1 MAEGGTTV
9 AQIAARTFLNELDAQ
24 HVPYE
29 LMPHPRT
36 ETALAEAEALG
47 VEPAHVAKTVILTT
61 RAGFVRAVIPAP
73 KRLDLEKVR
82 NLLDTSGARLASERA
97 IADAYPGFELGAV
110 PPFGGPRDKVL
121 IDGRLCVHE
130 SVVVDAGRHDESLR
144 IKTKD
149 LVRITGALL
158 GDLCAD

>member
-1 MAEGGTTV
+1 MHEIMSCQTRTGALPGAAACTMGRRSRHLVAEGGTTV

-36 ETALAEAEALG
+36 ETALA
-47 VEPAHVAKTVILTT
+47 
-61 RAGFVRAVIPAP
+61 
-73 KRLDLEKVR
+73 
-82 NLLDTSGARLASERA
+82 
-97 IADAYPGFELGAV
+97 
-110 PPFGGPRDKVL
+110 
-121 IDGRLCVHE
+121 
-130 SVVVDAGRHDESLR
+130 DAGRHDESLR

>member
-1 MAEGGTTV
+1 MHEIMSCQTRTGALPGAAACTMGRRSRHLVAEGGTTV

-61 RAGFVRAVIPAP
+61 RTGFVRAVIPAP
-73 KRLDLEKVR
+73 KRLDLDKVR
-82 NLLDTSGARLASERA
+82 NLLDTSGARKSTRLNSSHVK
-97 IADAYPGFELGAV
+97 ISYAV
-110 PPFGGPRDKVL
+110 F
-121 IDGRLCVHE
+121 
-130 SVVVDAGRHDESLR
+130 
-144 IKTKD
+144 
-149 LVRITGALL
+149 
-158 GDLCAD
+158 